1 MDSKLNGLTTEEVA
15 KRRAEGKTNALSPDK
30 SNSVGHIIFKNV
42 FTYFNLI
49 FAVLAVLVVLSGSIK
64 SLTFLP
70 VVIANAII
78 GIIQQLRAKKVL
90 DELALLDVS
99 EYTVIRD
106 GVDITVKSDELVL
119 GDYIRLES
127 GSQIPADAVVVW
139 GEAAANESLLTG
151 EEDEI
156 LKSQGSELKSGS
168 FLTAGSIVAELTAVG
183 DDSYAAKL
191 TKKAKEAKD
200 KKSEMVNSIEWIIKV
215 AGVVIIPVGLALV
228 YQGVYVNGNDF
239 SSSTISMVGAVVGMI
254 PEGLYLLVTIALALS
269 AMRLAQKQVMFH
281 DMRSIET
288 LARVD
293 VLCVDKTGTIT
304 SNEMNVKE
312 TFSANGELEDDL
324 VKAKELISS
333 YVRTVPDNNITMLAM
348 QNYFAEAKPI
358 EAEEV
363 MPFSSKEKYSQVI
376 TKDKTYRLGAPE
388 FLLSSEQ
395 MDDNKEAIE
404 QRTGKGL
411 RVLAFVEGTEGNMK
425 PILFVAIH
433 NEIRDTAV
441 ETFDYFASQGVE
453 IKVISGDT
461 PLTVS
466 RVAEEAHIEGAEN
479 YVDASTLE
487 STADIEEAVEKYTV
501 FGRVKP
507 EQKKEI
513 IQAIKANG
521 KKCAM
526 TGDGVN
532 DILAMKEADCSI
544 AMGAGSDAA
553 RQAAQV
559 VLMDSDFSH
568 MQEVVGEGR
577 RNINNITRSA
587 TLFLYKNIF
596 SLLLALFSI
605 IGTITYPLMPN
616 QVSLISGFNIGIPAF
631 LLALENNENKQKG
644 KFIVRVLVDAIPA
657 ALTSFV
663 AIGALVLFGDLF
675 NIDSADI
682 GTASTYLLSVVGFI
696 ILWQICKP
704 ITKRRL
710 AIIALCIVGFIVVGN
725 LFSGI
730 FDMGRISDQAAA
742 LCVVFAIAEFTVMRF
757 LTELLRRLEEMYYN
771 RRLRDR
777 GTGSL
782 SRKL

>member
-1 MDSKLNGLTTEEVA
+1 MDSQLNGLTTEEVA

-127 GSQIPADAVVVW
+127 GSQIPADAIVVW
-139 GEAAANESLLTG
+139 GEANANESLLTG

-168 FLTAGSIVAELTAVG
+168 FLTSGSLVAELTAVG

-239 SSSTISMVGAVVGMI
+239 PSSTISMVGAVVGMI

-269 AMRLAQKQVMFH
+269 AMRLAKKQVMFH

-312 TFSANGELEDDL
+312 TFGANGELEDDL

-358 EAEEV
+358 ALRK
-363 MPFSSKEKYSQVI
+363 SI
-376 TKDKTYRLGAPE
+376 LRL
-388 FLLSSEQ
+388 
-395 MDDNKEAIE
+395 
-404 QRTGKGL
+404 
-411 RVLAFVEGTEGNMK
+411 
-425 PILFVAIH
+425 
-433 NEIRDTAV
+433 
-441 ETFDYFASQGVE
+441 
-453 IKVISGDT
+453 
-461 PLTVS
+461 
-466 RVAEEAHIEGAEN
+466 
-479 YVDASTLE
+479 
-487 STADIEEAVEKYTV
+487 
-501 FGRVKP
+501 
-507 EQKKEI
+507 
-513 IQAIKANG
+513 
-521 KKCAM
+521 
-526 TGDGVN
+526 
-532 DILAMKEADCSI
+532 
-544 AMGAGSDAA
+544 
-553 RQAAQV
+553 
-559 VLMDSDFSH
+559 
-568 MQEVVGEGR
+568 
-577 RNINNITRSA
+577 
-587 TLFLYKNIF
+587 
-596 SLLLALFSI
+596 
-605 IGTITYPLMPN
+605 
-616 QVSLISGFNIGIPAF
+616 
-631 LLALENNENKQKG
+631 
-644 KFIVRVLVDAIPA
+644 
-657 ALTSFV
+657 
-663 AIGALVLFGDLF
+663 
-675 NIDSADI
+675 
-682 GTASTYLLSVVGFI
+682 
-696 ILWQICKP
+696 
-704 ITKRRL
+704 
-710 AIIALCIVGFIVVGN
+710 
-725 LFSGI
+725 
-730 FDMGRISDQAAA
+730 
-742 LCVVFAIAEFTVMRF
+742 
-757 LTELLRRLEEMYYN
+757 
-771 RRLRDR
+771 
-777 GTGSL
+777 
-782 SRKL
+782 